1 MKIVIL
7 TVKLF
12 FFNLLDLIINQRIL
26 CSYHIIIA
34 VIYELQAKYQTQSTC
49 FLFIISSSSITLYE
63 EFCKAGIIILL
74 LENWVERLN
83 KKITES

>member
-1 MKIVIL
+1 MRIVIL

-12 FFNLLDLIINQRIL
+12 LFNLLDLIINQRIL

-34 VIYELQAKYQTQSTC
+34 VIYEVQAKYQTQSTC
-49 FLFIISSSSITLYE
+49 FIFIISSSYITLCE
-63 EFCKAGIIILL
+63 EFYKAGTIIL

-83 KKITES
+83 